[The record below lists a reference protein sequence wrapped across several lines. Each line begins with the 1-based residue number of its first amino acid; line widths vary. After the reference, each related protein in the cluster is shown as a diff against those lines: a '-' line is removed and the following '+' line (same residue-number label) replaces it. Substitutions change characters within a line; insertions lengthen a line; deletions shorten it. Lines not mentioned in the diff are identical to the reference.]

1 MKLIGRFLLG
11 IIYFVIIVLSFSG
24 IGIFTMTTLAVNCL
38 KIDISM
44 ADAFVMFIALPVIT
58 IRILIHDVIWPST
71 KTIWF
76 WILTGTVQ
84 KVEA

>member
-24 IGIFTMTTLAVNCL
+24 IGIFTMTIFAVNYL
-38 KIDISM
+38 KIGISI
-44 ADAFVMFIALPVIT
+44 ADAFVMFIVLPVIT
-58 IRILIHDVIWPST
+58 IKMLVRYAIWPNM

-76 WILTGTVQ
+76 WVLTGDVL

>member
-24 IGIFTMTTLAVNCL
+24 IGIFTMTIFAVNYL
-38 KIDISM
+38 KIGISI

-58 IRILIHDVIWPST
+58 IKMLVRYAIWPNM

-76 WILTGTVQ
+76 WVLTGDVL

>member
-24 IGIFTMTTLAVNCL
+24 IGIFTMTTLAVNYL
-38 KIDISM
+38 KIGISV
-44 ADAFVMFIALPVIT
+44 ADAFVMFIKLPVIT
-58 IRILIHDVIWPST
+58 IKMLVRYAIWPSM

-76 WILTGTVQ
+76 WVLTGTVL

>member
-24 IGIFTMTTLAVNCL
+24 IGIFTMTSLAVNYL
-38 KIDISM
+38 RIGISM
-44 ADAFVMFIALPVIT
+44 TDVLVMFIVLPVIT
-58 IRILIHDVIWPST
+58 IKMLVRYTIWSSM
-71 KTIWF
+71 KMIWF
-76 WILTGTVQ
+76 WVLTGTVL